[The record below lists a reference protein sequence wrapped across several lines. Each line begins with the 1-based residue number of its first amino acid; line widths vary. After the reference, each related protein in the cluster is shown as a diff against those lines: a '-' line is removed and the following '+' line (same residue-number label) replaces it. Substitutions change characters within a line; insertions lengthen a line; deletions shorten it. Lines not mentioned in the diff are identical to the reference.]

1 MNKDVFRYIFHD
13 FSTEDIVEDP
23 MDARSNLRDYIKYHF
38 DIEDDEEINNYIACV
53 EVIAEG
59 VEWRKLINE

>member
-1 MNKDVFRYIFHD
+1 
-13 FSTEDIVEDP
+13 VEDP

-53 EVIAEG
+53 EAIAEG
-59 VEWRKLINE
+59 VEWRKTNKLIIEEYESSN